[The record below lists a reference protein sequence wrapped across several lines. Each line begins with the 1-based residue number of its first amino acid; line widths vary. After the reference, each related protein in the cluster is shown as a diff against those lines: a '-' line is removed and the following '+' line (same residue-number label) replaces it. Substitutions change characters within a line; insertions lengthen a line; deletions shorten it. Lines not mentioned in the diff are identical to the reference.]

1 MRRLE
6 RWMRDAT
13 TLECIPCTSIVP
25 RTWDDW
31 FWSLI
36 SDSAP
41 FSWGDNN
48 RSIVTAERFAR
59 HAESCM
65 SSDPDLCEY
74 KGTLKRAYRNWLD
87 DVRKLGDT
95 YIDLEN

>member
-1 MRRLE
+1 MIRLE
-6 RWMRDAT
+6 RWTRAAT
-13 TLECIPCTSIVP
+13 TIECIPCTSLVP
-25 RTWDDW
+25 RTWDNW

-48 RSIVTAERFAR
+48 RTLVTAVRFAR
-59 HAESCM
+59 HAESRM
-65 SSDPDLCEY
+65 ESDPDLCEHN
-74 KGTLKRAYRNWLD
+74 GVLKRAYRAWLR
-87 DVRKLGDT
+87 DVRTLGDT